1 MMNVRQPLVFSV
13 GVLVCLAL
21 FAMGWEV
28 LQSADPPVPGMPAKA
43 RGRLPTHFK
52 DVVTETQRQKIY
64 AIQAKYDAEIDG
76 LAARIKRLQAEQMRE
91 MEGVLEPDQVA
102 KLKRLRAA
110 AEAKK
115 KKGIDPI
122 EPIEIKE
129 EAKE

>member
-21 FAMGWEV
+21 FAMGLEV

>member
-1 MMNVRQPLVFSV
+1 MPTFRQSFVFRLGLLVA
-13 GVLVCLAL
+13 GAL
-21 FAMGWEV
+21 FVAGLAT

-52 DVVTETQRQKIY
+52 DVVTETQRQRIY
-64 AIQAKYDAEIDG
+64 AIQSKYDAEIDG
-76 LAARIKRLQAEQMRE
+76 LAARIKRLQAEQLRE
-91 MEGVLEPDQVA
+91 IEGVLEPDQLA

-122 EPIEIKE
+122 EPIEMKE